1 MIGLDAVVL
10 IALEHVSRSW
20 HGILD
25 HARVHRGAVRRDLD
39 WRRAVL
45 ERTGEELTRS
55 TGIAAFGDQ
64 DVDDLPMLVYR
75 AVEVGPAAGDLEVG
89 FVDEP
94 PIAGGVPAGRAAS
107 MNSAVEV
114 WTQRDTVT

>member
-1 MIGLDAVVL
+1 M
-10 IALEHVSRSW
+10 ALEHVSRSW

-25 HARVHRGAVRRDLD
+25 HARVHRGAVRGDLD

-45 ERTGEELTRS
+45 ERTGEELSRG

-89 FVDEP
+89 FVDGP
-94 PIAGGVPAGRAAS
+94 PIAGARAALGG
-107 MNSAVEV
+107 
-114 WTQRDTVT
+114 RRR